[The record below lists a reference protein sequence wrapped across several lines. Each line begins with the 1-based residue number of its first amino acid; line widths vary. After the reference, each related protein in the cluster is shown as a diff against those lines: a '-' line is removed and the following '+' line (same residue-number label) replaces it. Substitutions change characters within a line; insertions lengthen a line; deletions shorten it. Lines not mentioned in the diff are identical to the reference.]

1 MSSVLDS
8 YWRVYAW
15 MSSAPVP
22 LVVVL
27 TAILLVT
34 VPAAANAIVAAVLAL
49 IRSGVR
55 LLGRDNRARR
65 GLRPHSAF
73 RHAASQLI
81 SLILLLSWAS

>member
-1 MSSVLDS
+1 MSSVLDF

-15 MSSAPVP
+15 ISSAPVP

-34 VPAAANAIVAAVLAL
+34 VPAAANAIVAGVLGL
-49 IRSGVR
+49 IRGTVR
-55 LLGRDNRARR
+55 LFGRDHRAGR
-65 GLRPHSAF
+65 LRPHSAF